1 MPAAIADLRTGLG
14 NNLRTIPGLRVYEL
28 IPDNPSFPAA
38 VISLDRVAYDS
49 TMARGAD
56 EITFIVTI
64 VVGRADDRSAQTR
77 LDTYLAGSG
86 AQSVKT
92 AIEADVTLGGA
103 AMTCRV
109 EEARNIS
116 TVDSLLLVDF
126 SVTVY
131 A

>member
-1 MPAAIADLRTGLG
+1 MPAAIADLRAGLA

-56 EITFIVTI
+56 EIAFLVTL
-64 VVGRADDRSAQTR
+64 VVGRSDDRSAQTR

-109 EEARNIS
+109 EEARNIA

>member
-56 EITFIVTI
+56 EMTFIVTI

-77 LDTYLAGSG
+77 LDTYLAGNG